1 MSELR
6 NAVREYLAVRHSVGF
21 KLETQGR
28 ILRGFVAFA
37 EREGAAHVTIPLVLR
52 WIGQPSKAQE
62 ATWAKRLSVIRCF
75 ARWWSVSDPQTE
87 IPPQALMPR
96 RKATWRRP
104 HAYHEGDVPRL
115 LAAAARMRSRLG
127 LRGQTYMTIFGLI
140 ATTGLRVSEALALDR
155 GDVDLDQALLTIR
168 RTKFGKDRLVPI
180 HPTTADALKEYA
192 TRRDSIFRSVS
203 TKAFFVAE
211 SGRRVTDCA
220 ARYSFAKLS
229 QRTGLRQPV
238 PRNKLG
244 RGPRIHDLRHRFAVR
259 TLVDW
264 YRASKDVDR
273 EIPKLAA
280 YLGHSSVAGTYWYVE
295 AVPELLLLAAE
306 RQRVRSVRET
316 SP

>member
-1 MSELR
+1 MNQLR
-6 NAVREYLAVRHSVGF
+6 HAVREYVAVRRSLGF
-21 KLETQGR
+21 KLETQAR

-37 EREGAAHVTIPLVLR
+37 EREGAAHVTTPLVLR

-62 ATWAKRLSVIRCF
+62 GTWATRLSVVRCF
-75 ARWWSVSDPQTE
+75 ARWWSSRDPQTE
-87 IPPQALMPR
+87 MPPQALMPT
-96 RKATWRRP
+96 RKAWRRP
-104 HAYHEGDVPRL
+104 HTYHEDDVPRL

-127 LRGQTYMTIFGLI
+127 LRGPTYMTIFGLI
-140 ATTGLRVSEALALDR
+140 AATGLRVSEALALDR
-155 GDVDLDQALLTIR
+155 GDVDLDEALLTIR

-180 HPTTADALKEYA
+180 HSTTADALKEYA
-192 TRRDSIFRSVS
+192 ARRDSIFRSVS

-244 RGPRIHDLRHRFAVR
+244 HGPRIHDLRHRFAVR

-264 YRASKDVDR
+264 YRAGKDVDR

-306 RQRVRSVRET
+306 RQHARSEQGA